1 MPQATKRSTFLKV
14 VIVFAVGF
22 MLGVG
27 LCGLDY
33 LLASKGIG
41 KSTEEF
47 GVGPLD
53 GVSLVVMFFSAL
65 GLALTL
71 IAWVVAAIVKSFTTK
86 SADRGPTRPFNKKDE
101 DS

>member
-1 MPQATKRSTFLKV
+1 MPQFRSSFPKV
-14 VIVFAVGF
+14 VAVFAVALGI
-22 MLGVG
+22 GVG

-41 KSTEEF
+41 KSTQEF

-53 GVSLVVMFFSAL
+53 GVSLVVMFFSVL

-71 IAWVVAAIVKSFTTK
+71 VAWVVVAIVKSSTSK
-86 SADRGPTRPFNKKDE
+86 PADREPTRRFDKE
-101 DS
+101 DDK